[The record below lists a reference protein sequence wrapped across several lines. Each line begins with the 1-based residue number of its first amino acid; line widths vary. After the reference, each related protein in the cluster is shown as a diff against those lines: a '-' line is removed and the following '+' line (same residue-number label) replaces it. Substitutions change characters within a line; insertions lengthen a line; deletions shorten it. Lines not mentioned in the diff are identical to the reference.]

1 MRSPMLG
8 HLFDLEGNFVGSW
21 AIEGPPKV
29 PEEIRLA
36 IPVGLMEFVPWQP
49 VDETKMKIR
58 RFRRVWR
65 LFRSGQPIYEEVE

>member
-36 IPVGLMEFVPWQP
+36 IPTSPMVLPGP